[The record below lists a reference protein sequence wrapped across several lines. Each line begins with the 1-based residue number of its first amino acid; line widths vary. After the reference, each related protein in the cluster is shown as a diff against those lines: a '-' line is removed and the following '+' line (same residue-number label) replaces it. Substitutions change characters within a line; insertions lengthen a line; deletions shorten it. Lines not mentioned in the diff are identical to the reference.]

1 MNLYNTKSI
10 RTLRLY
16 KLHFKHRRRDSCLQT
31 AGNCSI
37 VDNTCMSLLLLRLLP
52 VLICAIG
59 GRRAIERNIYY
70 WIGSKTPPDKASVAC
85 IKAVELR

>member
-1 MNLYNTKSI
+1 VYVVI
-10 RTLRLY
+10 VVVVVAVYTL
-16 KLHFKHRRRDSCLQT
+16 
-31 AGNCSI
+31 
-37 VDNTCMSLLLLRLLP
+37 M
-52 VLICAIG
+52 CAIG